1 MDRENTA
8 NVRNGKILSNSPFT
22 LIDRPIIYLLSMR
35 RKVSTLSE
43 QVVKCICACDI
54 EELGSLSEDKIAKS
68 LCTLCMSKN
77 FEIDNKLPISRFIL
91 REKMYRSVLVLEKKI
106 QIPINEL
113 SKKLG
118 FGSVNQFACEFIKFF
133 AIDPWEY
140 RKIKMK

>member
-1 MDRENTA
+1 
-8 NVRNGKILSNSPFT
+8 
-22 LIDRPIIYLLSMR
+22 MR

-54 EELGSLSEDKIAKS
+54 EELGSLSEEKIAES
-68 LCTLCMSKN
+68 LGLCRFSMSKK
-77 FEIDNKLPISRFIL
+77 FETDNKLPISRFIL
-91 REKMYRSVLVLEKKI
+91 REKMYRSVLVLEKKS

-113 SKKLG
+113 SRKLG
-118 FGSVNQFACEFIKFF
+118 FRSVSHFAREFVKFF